1 LLVVVVGQVVLA
13 VQEHLLELLVAVERA
28 LFLQLL
34 AREFFTLVAEA
45 VAVTLLVALLQVD
58 KAVLVAGAQAQL
70 LPIQMAQAELQ
81 ILVEEGLV
89 LERLL
94 PRLAQV
100 VLVALELSS
109 SVTHKSIQHQR

>member
-1 LLVVVVGQVVLA
+1 VVVVVGQVVLA

-34 AREFFTLVAEA
+34 AQEFFMLAAVV

-100 VLVALELSS
+100 VMVVLESS
-109 SVTHKSIQHQR
+109 LFVIHKSIQHQR